1 MSASEQNNTHIDN
14 GTLDDS
20 KFVDIRK
27 YVSQLEK
34 RISEQEVLISLL
46 REKLSQ
52 REVISNPGPSGQGDK
67 HVTYSDAVR
76 RQPKSQ
82 DSTSTITGSRKSEIA
97 AVQPQSVKYAQ
108 FFVTRINPVVSAE
121 VLSHDLISFASEL
134 LIKCCKI
141 KTKHSTYS
149 SFHIV
154 VPEAQKHLVSGSE
167 AWPEGVLVKPFVGKL
182 LNEYILETFDSRKPN
197 SQSSPTRVDNMGGT
211 PGSSTDASTV
221 KPPKSKTTK
230 QGAGPVKSTGNN
242 VRVRGVGGSS
252 GDKKQ
257 DSGSSPSVEPSKN
270 SVLTRSAKKS

>member
-1 MSASEQNNTHIDN
+1 MSLGDQNSTTHIDN
-14 GTLDDS
+14 DTLDDS

-46 REKLSQ
+46 REKLSRQ
-52 REVISNPGPSGQGDK
+52 EVASNPGPSGQGDK

-82 DSTSTITGSRKSEIA
+82 DSTSTITGSRKSQIA

-121 VLSHDLISFASEL
+121 VLSRDLISFANEL

-154 VPEAQKHLVSGSE
+154 VPEDQKHLVSGSE

-182 LNEYILETFDSRKPN
+182 LNEYILESFDSRKPIR
-197 SQSSPTRVDNMGGT
+197 QSSPSRVDNIGGT
-211 PGSSTDASTV
+211 PETSTPTNALANK
-221 KPPKSKTTK
+221 KPIKAKPTKQATGKTTSN
-230 QGAGPVKSTGNN
+230 A
-242 VRVRGVGGSS
+242 RARAAAAAAAA
-252 GDKKQ
+252 
-257 DSGSSPSVEPSKN
+257 E
-270 SVLTRSAKKS
+270 